1 MNNKDEKKLTET
13 YNNTIRNIL
22 MYAILAILL
31 LATGIITHW
40 IIFEFV
46 SLAAAVVTIIYLI
59 YLIYLTI
66 LKTRLK
72 KGK

>member
-46 SLAAAVVTIIYLI
+46 SLAAAVITIIYLI

>member
-1 MNNKDEKKLTET
+1 MNNKDQKKLTET